1 VVTQPKET
9 KLKMKK
15 LTLTILSLFTIIFFF
30 ACKHKP
36 NKDTNT
42 AEKETQSISKD
53 STQLSDEELLDL
65 VQKQTLK
72 YFWDYAEPNS
82 GLGRE
87 RFHPDGNYPKNDP
100 NIVTTG
106 GSGFGL
112 MGIVVGMD
120 RNFINREE
128 AVNRLDKIAD
138 FLAKTPRYH
147 GAWPHWIN
155 GETGK
160 TKNFGS
166 DSKDNGGD
174 IVETSFLAQGFIVV
188 REYLKN
194 GNEKEKE
201 VAKKFDKLWNGIEWD
216 WYTNNKN
223 GIFWHWSPDYEFEK
237 NFMIEGYNECLITYI
252 MAASSPNHSIKP
264 EVYHEGWAR
273 GGNITTDK
281 KAYGIPL
288 ILKHN
293 TLGDKGGPLF
303 WAHYSYL
310 GLNPKGLED
319 QYANYWDLNVN
330 HSKINYE
337 YCQENPNHSKT
348 YGKDSWGL
356 TASYTKNKDGSTGY
370 AAHSPD
376 DDRGVVSP
384 TAAVSSL
391 PYTPKESMR
400 AIRHFYTDLNELV
413 WGPAGFYDAFS
424 LDNGEW
430 AAKKYLA
437 IDQGPMIVMI
447 ENYRT
452 GLIWELFM
460 QAPEVQQG
468 LDKLGFTY
476 SK

>member
-1 VVTQPKET
+1 
-9 KLKMKK
+9 MKK
-15 LTLTILSLFTIIFFF
+15 LTLNIFTVLTLVFLF
-30 ACKHKP
+30 ACKE
-36 NKDTNT
+36 NKNT
-42 AEKETQSISKD
+42 SESTSEEINKTEKD
-53 STQLSDEELLDL
+53 ATQLSDDELLDV

-87 RFHPDGNYPKNDP
+87 RFHPDGNYPNKDP
-100 NIVTTG
+100 QTVTTG

-112 MGIVVGMD
+112 MGIVVGME
-120 RNFINREE
+120 RNFIDREE
-128 AVNRLDKIAD
+128 AVNRLDKIAN
-138 FLAKTPRYH
+138 FLENTPRYH
-147 GAWPHWIN
+147 GAWPHWID
-155 GETGK
+155 GETAN
-160 TKNFGS
+160 TESFGS

-194 GNEKEKE
+194 GNEKEKA
-201 VAKKFDKLWNGIEWD
+201 VAEKFNQLWNGIEWN

-237 NFMIEGYNECLITYI
+237 NFKIEGYNECLITYV

-273 GGNITTDK
+273 GGNITTEK
-281 KAYGIPL
+281 EAYGFPL

-293 TLGDKGGPLF
+293 TVGDKGGPLF

-319 QYANYWDLNVN
+319 KYANYWDLNVN

-337 YCQENPNHSKT
+337 YCQENPNNSKT

-356 TASYTKNKDGSTGY
+356 TASYTKNKDGGVGY

-391 PYTPKESMR
+391 PYTPEESMR
-400 AIRHFYTDLNELV
+400 AIRHFYTDLNELT

-430 AAKKYLA
+430 AAKRYLA

-452 GLIWELFM
+452 GLIWDLFM